1 MEFSVEPTPNPTSP
15 GRLAEILAAPGFGK
29 YFTDHM
35 VTVEWTPE
43 AGWHDARVRPYGPL
57 SLDPATH
64 VFHYGQSIFE
74 GFKAY
79 RQPDGGIATFRPE
92 FNGERF
98 NRSAHRLALPEL
110 AVEDF
115 VAGVRCAGVR
125 RTPPGCRTAARPA
138 STCGR
143 S

>member
-1 MEFSVEPTPNPTSP
+1 
-15 GRLAEILAAPGFGK
+15 
-29 YFTDHM
+29 M
-35 VTVEWTPE
+35 VTVRWTPD

-64 VFHYGQSIFE
+64 IFHYGQSIFE

-79 RQPDGGIATFRPE
+79 RQPDGGDRDVPAGGQRRAVPPL
-92 FNGERF
+92 G
-98 NRSAHRLALPEL
+98 ARLALPEL
-110 AVEDF
+110 PVEDF
-115 VAGVRCAGVR
+115 VAAADVLIRQDAAWVPR
-125 RTPPGCRTAARPA
+125 RVRPA